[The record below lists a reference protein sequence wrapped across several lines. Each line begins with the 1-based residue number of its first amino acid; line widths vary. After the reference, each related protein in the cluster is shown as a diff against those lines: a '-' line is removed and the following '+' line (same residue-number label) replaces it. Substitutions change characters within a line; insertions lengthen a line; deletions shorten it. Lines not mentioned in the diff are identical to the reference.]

1 MYKSIILLTL
11 WNSGWIDLLVALF
24 LFFFAA
30 VGFGEFSDLF
40 GWFLLLFFFLLFV
53 LVVLFFLPSLKKK
66 KKSICGVT
74 RMIKSRYRFPRQETI
89 QCIYLPFKLKNGDGL
104 FCSDGSHSESLPVSL
119 LGKHQT
125 KFASLLVQNQTAENF
140 SLCILWIIGGT
151 YCCQTFW
158 VLVGSESDWTR
169 PTEEKACR
177 TSKCWLS
184 HKLCEAG
191 QKIGKVSL
199 WLT

>member
-1 MYKSIILLTL
+1 
-11 WNSGWIDLLVALF
+11 
-24 LFFFAA
+24 
-30 VGFGEFSDLF
+30 
-40 GWFLLLFFFLLFV
+40 
-53 LVVLFFLPSLKKK
+53 
-66 KKSICGVT
+66 
-74 RMIKSRYRFPRQETI
+74 MIKSRYRFPRQETI

-104 FCSDGSHSESLPVSL
+104 FCSDGSHSDSLPVSL